1 MKLHHDGSNG
11 YALKRQLSSV
21 EAVGQICLDLLNKQL
36 RVVWPLAVR
45 AEFARL
51 RRGVRSALGI
61 GGEDDLG
68 FRQICLHPTGE
79 PESVFRIAK
88 HEPDGFGGFLQESD
102 RLWGALRASSTRYP
116 HERK

>member
-21 EAVGQICLDLLNKQL
+21 EAVGQNCLDLLNELL
-36 RVVWPLAVR
+36 RVVWPFAVR
-45 AEFARL
+45 TELAQL
-51 RRGVRSALGI
+51 RRGVRSALGN
-61 GGEDDLG
+61 GGEDDFG

-79 PESVFRIAK
+79 PESAFRIAK